1 MEMPVSVSCLQKWDM
16 DWNEAR
22 SSGKRRISEL
32 PVFSM
37 IRCLIGCDL
46 AIFRQPM
53 MTGEFL
59 GSESFGNGLS
69 YATVR
74 SGNYVIIFIH
84 RADGVLQIAVWKW
97 A

>member
-46 AIFRQPM
+46 AMFRQPM
-53 MTGEFL
+53 TTGRFW
-59 GSESFGNGLS
+59 
-69 YATVR
+69 AA
-74 SGNYVIIFIH
+74 
-84 RADGVLQIAVWKW
+84 RASVMACPMLPFAPVTM
-97 A
+97 

>member
-1 MEMPVSVSCLQKWDM
+1 MEIPVSASCLQKWDM

-37 IRCLIGCDL
+37 IRCLMGCDL
-46 AIFRQPM
+46 AMFRHDDR
-53 MTGEFL
+53 EVL

-69 YATVR
+69 YATVC

-84 RADGVLQIAVWKW
+84 RADGV
-97 A
+97 

>member
-1 MEMPVSVSCLQKWDM
+1 MEMPVSVCCLQKWDM

-46 AIFRQPM
+46 VAFRQSFYDDR
-53 MTGEFL
+53 EVL
-59 GSESFGNGLS
+59 GSESFGKWL
-69 YATVR
+69 
-74 SGNYVIIFIH
+74 
-84 RADGVLQIAVWKW
+84 VLCYRLLR
-97 A
+97 